1 MTQAL
6 GLIAKMCLH
15 VDIGNTLEVFK
26 LRFEYAVRAEF
37 TSLVAVKGCGKGSA
51 TRLYT
56 AGIYSKEDL
65 VQDANWEKIVG
76 ALGSEKRAELI
87 VNNAKFDNE

>member
-15 VDIGNTLEVFK
+15 VDIASTLEVFK

-65 VQDANWEKIVG
+65 VQDANLGKDCWGVG
-76 ALGSEKRAELI
+76 E
-87 VNNAKFDNE
+87 